1 MRLIV
6 FSLLALGFW
15 GIWALAGKLALQRG
29 MPPRSIFLLEAV
41 LGFVIGGIV
50 LLCAPFFSMP
60 TPWNSPWNYYGLLSG
75 GALALGLLSYYF
87 ALEVGSLSVIVTAT
101 SLYPVVAI
109 LLAVILLGE
118 RPSRLQWLAIAL
130 ALASLL
136 LLICEEQ
143 RLQTERSGQ
152 ARMCKSAARK
162 RGS

>member
-1 MRLIV
+1 MRDLRRHD
-6 FSLLALGFW
+6 SCR
-15 GIWALAGKLALQRG
+15 RG
-29 MPPRSIFLLEAV
+29 RVPEVRLV
-41 LGFVIGGIV
+41 LFG
-50 LLCAPFFSMP
+50 
-60 TPWNSPWNYYGLLSG
+60 PWNRPWNFYGLLSG

-87 ALEVGSLSVIVTAT
+87 ALEVGSLSVVVTAT

-118 RPSRLQWLAIAL
+118 RPSRLQWVAIAL

-136 LLICEEQ
+136 ILICEEQ

-152 ARMCKSAARK
+152 PRMCESAARK